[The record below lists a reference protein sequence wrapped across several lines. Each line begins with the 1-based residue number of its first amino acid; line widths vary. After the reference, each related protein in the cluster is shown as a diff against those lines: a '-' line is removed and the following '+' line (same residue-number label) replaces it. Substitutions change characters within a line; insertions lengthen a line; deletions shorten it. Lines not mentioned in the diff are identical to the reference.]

1 MTKAEALK
9 ELLRNPSGYYN
20 DYYDLIDAVIVEE
33 LKQIIFDLQSP
44 NNDPY
49 DSVDNKAAT
58 LSAFYKVLEWY
69 TKPSEYEAFVKQ
81 QSVGWGIPVGPT
93 SHNAGHSF

>member
-33 LKQIIFDLQSP
+33 IKQTILDLQKQD
-44 NNDPY
+44 NDRY

-58 LSAFYKVLEWY
+58 LSAFYKVLEFY
-69 TKPSEYEAFVKQ
+69 TKPSEYEAFVKE
-81 QSVGWGIPVGPT
+81 QSVNWVKPVGPM
-93 SHNAGHSF
+93 SHNAGYNF